1 MGSNHHLKD
10 SIILQ
15 WKASQA
21 MDHFLCKQGLSI
33 HLVRQRIPYWKLHKI
48 KFQLDLKLFLFAV
61 KGQQRFFFVFMA
73 SLKFFCFGLSRGA
86 TLTCQDIFLKPKM
99 LSCVFLLPH
108 NTFLF
113 TLWPVSP
120 GVFSF
125 TGTAVQTRTPWQH
138 PEAKQTAYFTTL
150 RYCRC
155 RSLLPCCLPSF
166 LPSCFC
172 EEIKKET
179 MNLEILRIETVTID

>member
-1 MGSNHHLKD
+1 MESESSHGPFSLWTRPFNSFAPAAHSLLKITQNKVPAWLETIFIC
-10 SIILQ
+10 SERAA
-15 WKASQA
+15 K
-21 MDHFLCKQGLSI
+21 
-33 HLVRQRIPYWKLHKI
+33 V
-48 KFQLDLKLFLFAV
+48 
-61 KGQQRFFFVFMA
+61 FFVFMA
-73 SLKFFCFGLSRGA
+73 SLEFFCFGLSRDA

-108 NTFLF
+108 NTFPF

-155 RSLLPCCLPSF
+155 RSFLPCFLASLLSSILPSF
-166 LPSCFC
+166 LPAFA
-172 EEIKKET
+172 KK
-179 MNLEILRIETVTID
+179 